1 MTMDN
6 VAFIILPTLVVIC
19 VVLLV
24 LIFFVRNNQKRKRA
38 AWEKKMRLAREE
50 ERKRMY
56 SEVAPNITNKL
67 KSGGGLS
74 SLNEE
79 EKGFLFTL
87 IRMIGKRLHPNEIEV
102 IEYACS
108 DQAIFNMLQLRNSQ
122 FLIEAMNVN
131 SAKLT
136 SISSNVRN
144 SGTAQMVT
152 GLAAANHLGQQ
163 MSD

>member
-1 MTMDN
+1 MDD
-6 VAFIILPTLVVIC
+6 VAIIFLPTLVIMC
-19 VVLLV
+19 VALPVY
-24 LIFFVRNNQKRKRA
+24 FFVRNYQKRKQA

-56 SEVAPNITNKL
+56 SEVAPSITNKL

-87 IRMIGKRLHPNEIEV
+87 IRMIGKRLHPNEMEV

-122 FLIEAMNVN
+122 FLIEAINETV
-131 SAKLT
+131 KLT
-136 SISSNVRN
+136 SISSSVRN
-144 SGTAQMVT
+144 SGTVVT
-152 GLAAANHLGQQ
+152 RFCCCKTLGQQ

>member
-1 MTMDN
+1 MTMDD
-6 VAFIILPTLVVIC
+6 VAIIFLPTLVIIC
-19 VVLLV
+19 VALPVY
-24 LIFFVRNNQKRKRA
+24 FFVRNYQKRKQA

-56 SEVAPNITNKL
+56 SEVAPSITNKL

-87 IRMIGKRLHPNEIEV
+87 IRMIGKRLHPNEMEV

-122 FLIEAMNVN
+122 FLIEAINVN
-131 SAKLT
+131 NAKLT
-136 SISSNVRN
+136 SISSSVRN

-152 GLAAANHLGQQ
+152 GFAAARHLGQQ